1 MFMHCWSPNILQGK
15 YVLKADAT
23 LPKSIEEENIY
34 RKIAVFLVANI
45 TDNLT
50 WEEFCSIFEVIIKF
64 KQQFEKTVLFLYFY
78 MQAYNYNDNID
89 KYL

>member
-34 RKIAVFLVANI
+34 RKVAVLSVANI

-50 WEEFCSIFEVIIKF
+50 WEEFCSIFEGIIKF
-64 KQQFEKTVLFLYFY
+64 KQETILEDCPVFVFLH
-78 MQAYNYNDNID
+78 ASI
-89 KYL
+89 

>member
-1 MFMHCWSPNILQGK
+1 MFMHCWSSNILQGK

-50 WEEFCSIFEVIIKF
+50 WEGFCSIFEVII